1 MTGPG
6 RATGWEWAKALIMGL
21 PEAIAALCTCKGP
34 VLRLFVLIYFK
45 LDKAEG
51 VGPWSPWPPW
61 GGKKG
66 ELFFYVDFFFLLC
79 FSLFLLL
86 HLGPL
91 GVSVISPFGPLDCLF
106 FVC

>member
-1 MTGPG
+1 M
-6 RATGWEWAKALIMGL
+6 
-21 PEAIAALCTCKGP
+21 
-34 VLRLFVLIYFK
+34 RLFVLIYFK
-45 LDKAEG
+45 LGKAEEG
-51 VGPWSPWPPW
+51 WGRGPSASMGREE
-61 GGKKG
+61 GGA
-66 ELFFYVDFFFLLC
+66 LFFTLTFFSTQ